1 VKISLNWLRE
11 FVDLPETTEELR
23 PILDDLGLVVE
34 GTEIVGEG
42 LEKVVVARVDEIR
55 AIKGADR
62 IRLVTVDA
70 GDGPIEIVCGAM
82 NFEVGDHV
90 PLAPVGAVL
99 PNGMEIAE
107 RSMRGVT
114 SHGMLCSPRE
124 LHMSDDH
131 EGLMI
136 LDGLIEPTV
145 GERLADALEITADV
159 IFDISVEGN
168 RPDAWSVEGVAR
180 DLAARLKRP
189 LKEPKLASPNSAI
202 RSDSIAAADIED
214 PDVCGRLTVS
224 VLRNLSVAP
233 SPPWLQERL
242 RNAGMRPISNIV
254 DASNFVMLELGQPT
268 HPYDASRVAKHT
280 LRARRARPGETLTT
294 LDGVERQLATP
305 GRGLGDTGE
314 DGVIVDGN
322 DHVLGLAGIMGGS
335 SSEIDDS
342 TTEVLLEA
350 AYFDP
355 MTIARSSKRH
365 GLRSEAS
372 HRFERGVDPQLPLR
386 AVARFVEILE
396 ESVPDLE
403 WLADPLDVWGEVPT
417 PPTIAL
423 RDGDVERLLGI
434 EIARDEIVSILTRMN
449 FAVVEEA
456 TELVVTAPSRRPD
469 IREGSLGRA
478 DVTEEIARL
487 YGYRRIPRHQPA
499 WPEVGGLTE
508 RQHLRRRA
516 RDVVVDAGALEA
528 WTASLGSDAD
538 FDLLRPGVERVR
550 VTNPLS
556 SDESVLRATLVTGLV
571 RAWAKNFERG
581 SGDVILAEF
590 GVVFEHPAAS
600 AEPRLAKGGVGGAL
614 TLALPHENER
624 LTIILGRPEDDAK
637 SAVALWNLIR
647 DRLGLAD
654 VVVRSLRE
662 VPRGLHPTRCG
673 SLVDRATG
681 AVLGYVGEVDSELV
695 GAITTVLPL
704 RRLGIV
710 DLDVD
715 ALANPRL
722 ATPRS
727 PFVEVPS
734 RYPSA
739 AIDLAF
745 VTPRRVNAA
754 DLAETLR
761 HASDLVE
768 SVELFDVYEGPGLP
782 GEARSLAYGVR
793 LSSAE
798 RTLSDA
804 EITDARAALIAAA
817 STLGAELR

>member
-1 VKISLNWLRE
+1 MKISLNWLRE
-11 FVDLPETTEELR
+11 FVDLAETPEELR
-23 PILDDLGLVVE
+23 PVLDDLGLVVE
-34 GTEIVGEG
+34 GIDVVGEG

-70 GDGPIEIVCGAM
+70 GDGPLEIVCGAM
-82 NFEVGDHV
+82 NFEVGNYV

-131 EGLMI
+131 QGLMI

-145 GERLADALEITADV
+145 GERLVDALEITADV
-159 IFDISVEGN
+159 IFDIAVEGN
-168 RPDAWSVEGVAR
+168 RPDAWSVEGIAR
-180 DLAARLKRP
+180 DLATRFKRP
-189 LKEPKLASPNSAI
+189 LKAPKLASPNSPT
-202 RSDSIAAADIED
+202 RSDSVAAAGIDD

-224 VLRNLSVAP
+224 VLRNLRVVP
-233 SPPWLQERL
+233 SPLWVQERL

-294 LDGVERQLATP
+294 LDGVERQLASP

-314 DGVIVDGN
+314 DGVIVDG
-322 DHVLGLAGIMGGS
+322 DDRVLGLAGIMGGS
-335 SSEIDDS
+335 SSEIDEG

-365 GLRSEAS
+365 RLRSEAS

-386 AVARFVEILE
+386 AAARFVEVL
-396 ESVPDLE
+396 SASQPDLE

-417 PPTIAL
+417 PPTISL

-434 EIARDEIVSILTRMN
+434 DIAREDIVSILTRMN
-449 FAVVEEA
+449 FAVREEA
-456 TELVVTAPSRRPD
+456 AELDVTAPTRRPD
-469 IREGSLGRA
+469 IREGSFGRA
-478 DVTEEIARL
+478 DVIEELARV

-508 RQHLRRRA
+508 RQQLRRRV
-516 RDVVVDAGALEA
+516 RDIVVDAGALEA
-528 WTASLGSDAD
+528 WTPSLGSDAD
-538 FDLLRPGVERVR
+538 FDLLRAGEERVR
-550 VTNPLS
+550 VTNPLA

-571 RAWAKNFERG
+571 RAWARNFERG
-581 SGDVILAEF
+581 TGDVILAEF
-590 GVVFEHPAAS
+590 GVVFEHPAVS
-600 AEPRLAKGGVGGAL
+600 AEPRLAKGGIGGAL
-614 TLALPHENER
+614 TLALPRENER
-624 LTIILGRPEDDAK
+624 LTVILGRPEDDAK
-637 SAVALWNLIR
+637 SAVALWSLVR

-662 VPRGLHPTRCG
+662 APHGLHPTRVA

-681 AVLGYVGEVDSELV
+681 AVLGFVGEVDSELV
-695 GAITTVLPL
+695 GAITTAPTLP
-704 RRLGIV
+704 RLGIV
-710 DLDVD
+710 DLDLD
-715 ALANPRL
+715 ALANPHL
-722 ATPRS
+722 ATRRS
-727 PFVEVPS
+727 AFVQVPS

-739 AIDLAF
+739 TIDLAF

-754 DLAETLR
+754 DLGNTIA
-761 HASDLVE
+761 HASELVE
-768 SVELFDVYEGPGLP
+768 SVALFDVYEGPGLA
-782 GEARSLAYGVR
+782 EDTRSLAFSVR
-793 LSSAE
+793 LSSSE

-804 EITDARAALIAAA
+804 EITEARSALIAAA
-817 STLGAELR
+817 ATLDAELR

>member
-1 VKISLNWLRE
+1 E
-11 FVDLPETTEELR
+11 FVDLPETPEELR
-23 PILDDLGLVVE
+23 PVLDDLGLVVDVIE
-34 GTEIVGEG
+34 RVGEG

-70 GDGPIEIVCGAM
+70 GDGPLEIVCGAM
-82 NFEVGDHV
+82 NFEVGNYV

-124 LHMSDDH
+124 LQMSDDH

-136 LDGLIEPTV
+136 LDDLIEPTV
-145 GERLADALEITADV
+145 GERLVDAMEITADV
-159 IFDISVEGN
+159 ILDITVEGN
-168 RPDAWSVEGVAR
+168 RPDAWSVEGIAR

-189 LKEPKLASPNSAI
+189 LKEPRLASPNSAT
-202 RSDSIAAADIED
+202 RSDSVAAAGIED

-224 VLRNLSVAP
+224 VLRNLRVVP
-233 SPPWLQERL
+233 SPPWVQERL
-242 RNAGMRPISNIV
+242 RNAGLRSISNIV

-268 HPYDASRVAKHT
+268 HPYDASRVAKRT

-314 DGVIVDGN
+314 DGVIADG
-322 DHVLGLAGIMGGS
+322 DDRVLGLAGIMGGS
-335 SSEIDDS
+335 SSEIDES
-342 TTEVLLEA
+342 TVEVLLEA

-386 AVARFVEILE
+386 AAARFVEILL

-403 WLADPLDVWGEVPT
+403 WLADPLDVWGDVPV
-417 PPTIAL
+417 PPTIEL

-434 EIARDEIVSILTRMN
+434 EIAREEIVSILTRMN
-449 FAVVEEA
+449 FEVVQEPS
-456 TELVVTAPSRRPD
+456 ELVVTAPARRPD
-469 IREGSLGRA
+469 IRENSFGRA
-478 DVTEEIARL
+478 DVIEEIARL

-499 WPEVGGLTE
+499 WPEVGGLTD
-508 RQHLRRRA
+508 RQQLRRRL

-528 WTASLGSDAD
+528 WTPSLGSDAD
-538 FDLLRPGVERVR
+538 FDLLRAGVERVR

-581 SGDVILAEF
+581 TGDVILAEF
-590 GVVFEHPAAS
+590 GVVFEHPAVS
-600 AEPRLAKGGVGGAL
+600 ADARLAKGGVGGAL

-624 LTIILGRPEDDAK
+624 LSVVLGRPTDDAK
-637 SAVALWNLIR
+637 SAVALWNLVR

-654 VVVRSLRE
+654 VVVRTLRE
-662 VPRGLHPTRCG
+662 VPR
-673 SLVDRATG
+673 
-681 AVLGYVGEVDSELV
+681 
-695 GAITTVLPL
+695 
-704 RRLGIV
+704 
-710 DLDVD
+710 
-715 ALANPRL
+715 
-722 ATPRS
+722 
-727 PFVEVPS
+727 
-734 RYPSA
+734 
-739 AIDLAF
+739 
-745 VTPRRVNAA
+745 
-754 DLAETLR
+754 
-761 HASDLVE
+761 
-768 SVELFDVYEGPGLP
+768 
-782 GEARSLAYGVR
+782 
-793 LSSAE
+793 
-798 RTLSDA
+798 
-804 EITDARAALIAAA
+804 
-817 STLGAELR
+817 